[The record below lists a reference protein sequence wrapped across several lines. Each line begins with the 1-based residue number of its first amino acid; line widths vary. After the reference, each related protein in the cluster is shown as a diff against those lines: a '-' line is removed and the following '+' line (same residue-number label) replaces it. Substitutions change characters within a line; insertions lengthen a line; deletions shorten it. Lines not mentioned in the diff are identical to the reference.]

1 MFSCS
6 AFERRRSFE
15 VAVWSVNRQDI
26 VCSLFVRNPIQR
38 LSRMV
43 AVVVDEMSE
52 LEVAVDRRE
61 RIGGR

>member
-1 MFSCS
+1 MWF
-6 AFERRRSFE
+6 
-15 VAVWSVNRQDI
+15 VNRQDI
-26 VCSLFVRNPIQR
+26 VCSLFVRNPVQR
-38 LSRMV
+38 LSRIV